1 VKSTTTTNVPGF
13 TAVTTN
19 VHTSKEANTNRLATI
34 WRALDRIARVAKLTA
49 QGREGGVSTDGRAG
63 FVRGKRK

>member
-1 VKSTTTTNVPGF
+1 
-13 TAVTTN
+13 
-19 VHTSKEANTNRLATI
+19 
-34 WRALDRIARVAKLTA
+34 VAKLTA